1 MEKLLLTTREV
12 AELLNVG
19 RNRVYEL
26 IYAGQLPSVKLGGS
40 RRVSLAAVEA
50 FVASLDDQDGHA

>member
-12 AELLNVG
+12 AELLGVG

-26 IYAGQLPSVKLGGS
+26 MYSGKLPSVKLGGS
-40 RRVSLAAVEA
+40 RRVSAAAVEA
-50 FVASLDDQDGHA
+50 FVAALEQPEQ